1 MKNKWSTQQLVLTGM
16 LAAVAGVLMSLEF
29 SIPMMPPFY
38 KIDFSDVPSVIAL
51 FSMGPASAVC
61 VEVIKILIKLFTVGT
76 NSMYVGE
83 FANLIGIILYIFPT
97 WMIYKKLGQTKKS
110 ARIALIADLPIRIA
124 MSCFSN
130 ACISLQMYATAMGV
144 SLDEVVRMVASV
156 NPEITKLTKFIILAT
171 IPFNFIKVGL
181 NFVVGHLLYERLH
194 AANVVRKVA

>member
-1 MKNKWSTQQLVLTGM
+1 MKNKWSTQKLVLTGM

-76 NSMYVGE
+76 NSMYVCE

-97 WMIYKKLGQTKKS
+97 WLIYK
-110 ARIALIADLPIRIA
+110 
-124 MSCFSN
+124 
-130 ACISLQMYATAMGV
+130 
-144 SLDEVVRMVASV
+144 
-156 NPEITKLTKFIILAT
+156 
-171 IPFNFIKVGL
+171 
-181 NFVVGHLLYERLH
+181 
-194 AANVVRKVA
+194 